1 MQQAAGVRVEWYQ
14 QGDGQAA
21 QREWASSA
29 DGRID
34 GVAHACV
41 QRPMTSPKILLI
53 RAWTRLNNF
62 FGRGL
67 VITVGSILLV
77 GLAVAL
83 AAFLFLNTAAPR
95 TLTITSGP
103 AGSSFQRTAERYQ
116 KILEREG
123 VAVKILPSDGSA
135 ENLKRLADPK
145 QHVDVGFVLGG
156 AAGDKTY
163 DQLQSLGA
171 VAYQPLTVFHRGK
184 KEELLSAFKGRR
196 INIGPAGSGTHD
208 LALALLKLN
217 GIASGDGTVIDET
230 DFEDPAKALAE
241 DRTDVVFLMGD
252 STDRT
257 VIRKLMRDG
266 GVQLFS
272 FTQADAYVRRM
283 HTLNKLH
290 LPRGSLDLGND
301 LPPDDIWLIGPT
313 VQLVARESLH
323 PALSD
328 LLLEAAREVHGR
340 PGLYRKQGEFPAA
353 REGEFRLSADA
364 ARYYA
369 TGKTFLYR
377 TFPFWLATLIA
388 RVLAFLVPIVLLLL
402 PALKFAPMIY
412 RWRIESRIYRWY
424 QVLLDL
430 EREAFKPD
438 VDDSRRAELLRQLD
452 HIEAAVNR
460 IVSPAS
466 FGDMFYGLRGHIG
479 FVRRNLQPENQ

>member
-1 MQQAAGVRVEWYQ
+1 
-14 QGDGQAA
+14 
-21 QREWASSA
+21 
-29 DGRID
+29 
-34 GVAHACV
+34 
-41 QRPMTSPKILLI
+41 MTSPKILLL
-53 RAWTRLNNF
+53 RAWNRLVDV

-67 VITVGSILLV
+67 VVSVGSIVLV
-77 GLAVAL
+77 GVAVAL

-95 TLTITSGP
+95 TLTISSGP

-116 KILEREG
+116 KILERDG
-123 VAVKILPSDGSA
+123 VTLKILPSDGST
-135 ENLKRLADPK
+135 ENLRRLADPK

-156 AAGDKTY
+156 AAGKQSY
-163 DQLQSLGA
+163 EQLQSLGA
-171 VAYQPLTVFHRGK
+171 VAYQPLTIFYRGEK
-184 KEELLSAFKGRR
+184 RELLSAFKGLR

-217 GIASGDGTVIDET
+217 GIAPGDGTVFDTT
-230 DFEDPAKALAE
+230 DFADPAQALAE
-241 DRTDVVFLMGD
+241 DRVDVVFLMGE

-257 VIRKLMRDG
+257 VIRKMMRDG

-272 FTQADAYVRRM
+272 FIQSDAYVRRM

-301 LPPDDIWLIGPT
+301 LPPEDVFLVGPT
-313 VQLVARESLH
+313 VQLVARETLH

-364 ARYYA
+364 MRYYA

-412 RWRIESRIYRWY
+412 RWRVESRIYRWY
-424 QVLLDL
+424 QVLLEL
-430 EREAFKPD
+430 ERDAFKPD
-438 VDDSRRAELLRQLD
+438 VDAARREELLRQLD
-452 HIEAAVNR
+452 HIESAVNR
-460 IVSPAS
+460 IVIPAS

-479 FVRRNLQPENQ
+479 FVRRNLLAEKAA

>member
-1 MQQAAGVRVEWYQ
+1 
-14 QGDGQAA
+14 
-21 QREWASSA
+21 
-29 DGRID
+29 
-34 GVAHACV
+34 
-41 QRPMTSPKILLI
+41 MTAPKILLL
-53 RAWTRLNNF
+53 RAWSRLNNF

-67 VITVGSILLV
+67 VISVGSILLI
-77 GLAVAL
+77 GIAVAL

-116 KILEREG
+116 KILERDG
-123 VAVKILPSDGSA
+123 VTLKILPSDGSA
-135 ENLKRLADPK
+135 DNLKRLADPE

-156 AAGDKTY
+156 AAGDKTH
-163 DQLQSLGA
+163 DRLMSLGSI
-171 VAYQPLTVFHRGK
+171 AYQPLAIFYRGEK
-184 KEELLSAFKGRR
+184 RELLSAFKGMR

-217 GIASGDGTVIDET
+217 GIAPGADTVIDET
-230 DFEDPAKALAE
+230 DFDDPAKALAE
-241 DRTDVVFLMGD
+241 NRVDVIFLMGD

-266 GVQLFS
+266 GIRLFS
-272 FTQADAYVRRM
+272 FAQADAYVRRI

-290 LPRGSLDLGND
+290 LPRGSLDFGHD

-328 LLLEAAREVHGR
+328 LLLEAAREIHGR
-340 PGLYRKQGEFPAA
+340 PGLYRKAGEFPAA
-353 REGEFRLSADA
+353 REGEFRLSTDA
-364 ARYYA
+364 TRYY
-369 TGKTFLYR
+369 TSGKTFLYR
-377 TFPFWLATLIA
+377 SFPFWLATLIA

-430 EREAFKPD
+430 EREALKPD
-438 VDDSRRAELLRQLD
+438 VDAARRQELLRQLD
-452 HIEAAVNR
+452 HVESAVNR
-460 IVSPAS
+460 IVIPAS

-479 FVRRNLQPENQ
+479 FVRRNLMPEPD

>member
-1 MQQAAGVRVEWYQ
+1 
-14 QGDGQAA
+14 
-21 QREWASSA
+21 
-29 DGRID
+29 
-34 GVAHACV
+34 
-41 QRPMTSPKILLI
+41 MTSPTILLL
-53 RAWTRLNNF
+53 RAWNRLNSV

-67 VITVGSILLV
+67 VISVGSILLF
-77 GLAVAL
+77 GIAVAL
-83 AAFLFLNTAAPR
+83 AGFLFLNTAAPR
-95 TLTITSGP
+95 SLTITAGP
-103 AGSSFQRTAERYQ
+103 AGSSFQRNAERYQ
-116 KILEREG
+116 KILERDG
-123 VAVKILPSDGSA
+123 VKLTILPSDGSA
-135 ENLKRLADPK
+135 ENLRRLADPK

-156 AAGDKTY
+156 AAGDKTF
-163 DQLQSLGA
+163 DQLMSLGSI
-171 VAYQPLTVFHRGK
+171 AYQPLTIFYRGQK
-184 KEELLSAFKGRR
+184 RELLSAFKGLR

-217 GIASGDGTVIDET
+217 GIVPGADTVIDET
-230 DFEDPAKALAE
+230 DYEDPARALVE
-241 DRTDVVFLMGD
+241 NRIDVVFLMGD
-252 STDRT
+252 STDSS

-266 GVQLFS
+266 GVHLFS
-272 FTQADAYVRRM
+272 FVQSDAYARRI

-290 LPRGSLDLGND
+290 LPRGSLDFGSD
-301 LPPDDIWLIGPT
+301 LPPEDIYLMGPT

-353 REGEFRLSADA
+353 REGEFRLSPDA
-364 ARYYA
+364 TRYYA

-424 QVLLDL
+424 QVLLEL

-438 VDDSRRAELLRQLD
+438 VDPKRRVELLHQLD
-452 HIEAAVNR
+452 HIESAVNR
-460 IVSPAS
+460 IIIPAS
-466 FGDMFYGLRGHIG
+466 FGDMFYGLRGHIR
-479 FVRRNLQPENQ
+479 FVRANLLSGRESGISPMDQDAPQRATVAPQT

>member
-1 MQQAAGVRVEWYQ
+1 
-14 QGDGQAA
+14 
-21 QREWASSA
+21 
-29 DGRID
+29 
-34 GVAHACV
+34 
-41 QRPMTSPKILLI
+41 MTPPKILLL
-53 RAWTRLNNF
+53 RAWNRLVDV

-67 VITVGSILLV
+67 VVSVGSIVLV
-77 GLAVAL
+77 GVAVAL

-95 TLTITSGP
+95 TLTISGGP
-103 AGSSFQRTAERYQ
+103 AGSSFERAAERYQ
-116 KILEREG
+116 KILERDG
-123 VAVKILPSDGSA
+123 VTLKILPSDGST
-135 ENLKRLADPK
+135 ENLRRLADPK

-156 AAGDKTY
+156 AAGDKPY

-171 VAYQPLTVFHRGK
+171 VAYQPLTIFYRGEK
-184 KEELLSAFKGRR
+184 RELLSAFKGRR

-217 GIASGDGTVIDET
+217 GIAPGDGTVIDAT
-230 DFEDPAKALAE
+230 DFTDPAQALAE
-241 DRTDVVFLMGD
+241 DKVDVVFLMGD
-252 STDRT
+252 STDRA
-257 VIRKLMRDG
+257 VIRKMMRDG

-272 FTQADAYVRRM
+272 FVQSDAYVRRM

-301 LPPDDIWLIGPT
+301 LPPDDVYLVGPT
-313 VQLVARESLH
+313 VQLVARETLH

-340 PGLYRKQGEFPAA
+340 PGLYRKQGEFPSA

-364 ARYYA
+364 TRYYA

-388 RVLAFLVPIVLLLL
+388 RVLAFLVPVVLLLL

-412 RWRIESRIYRWY
+412 RWRVESRIYRWY
-424 QVLLDL
+424 QVLLEL
-430 EREAFKPD
+430 ERDAFKPN
-438 VDDSRRAELLRQLD
+438 VDAARREELLRQLD
-452 HIEAAVNR
+452 HIESAVNR
-460 IVSPAS
+460 IAIPAS

-479 FVRRNLQPENQ
+479 FVRRNLLAGKG

>member
-1 MQQAAGVRVEWYQ
+1 
-14 QGDGQAA
+14 
-21 QREWASSA
+21 
-29 DGRID
+29 
-34 GVAHACV
+34 
-41 QRPMTSPKILLI
+41 MTSPKILLL
-53 RAWTRLNNF
+53 RAWTRLNSF
-62 FGRGL
+62 FGKGL
-67 VITVGSILLV
+67 VVSIGSIVLIGV
-77 GLAVAL
+77 TAAL

-95 TLTITSGP
+95 TLTISAGP

-116 KILEREG
+116 KILERDG
-123 VAVKILPSDGSA
+123 VTLKILPSDGSA
-135 ENLKRLADPK
+135 ENLQRLADPK

-156 AAGDKTY
+156 ATGNKTY
-163 DQLQSLGA
+163 DSLMSLGS
-171 VAYQPLTVFHRGK
+171 VTYQPLTVFYRGEK
-184 KEELLSAFKGRR
+184 RELLSAFKGMR

-217 GIASGDGTVIDET
+217 GIVPGAETVIDMT
-230 DFEDPAKALAE
+230 DLEDPAKALAE
-241 DRTDVVFLMGD
+241 NRVDVVFLMGD

-257 VIRKLMRDG
+257 VIRKLMREG

-272 FTQADAYVRRM
+272 FAQSDAYVRRI

-290 LPRGSLDLGND
+290 LPRGSLDFGND
-301 LPPDDIWLIGPT
+301 LPPEDIYLIGPT

-328 LLLEAAREVHGR
+328 LLLEAAREIHGR

-353 REGEFRLSADA
+353 REGEFRLSPDA
-364 ARYYA
+364 MRYYS

-424 QVLLDL
+424 QVLLEL
-430 EREAFKPD
+430 EREAYKPE
-438 VDDSRRAELLRQLD
+438 VDTARRVELLRQLD
-452 HIEAAVNR
+452 HIESAVNR
-460 IVSPAS
+460 IIVPAS

-479 FVRRNLQPENQ
+479 FVRRNLNEGVAAP

>member
-1 MQQAAGVRVEWYQ
+1 
-14 QGDGQAA
+14 
-21 QREWASSA
+21 
-29 DGRID
+29 
-34 GVAHACV
+34 
-41 QRPMTSPKILLI
+41 MTSPKILLL
-53 RAWTRLNNF
+53 RAWTRLNSF
-62 FGRGL
+62 FGKGL
-67 VITVGSILLV
+67 VVSVGSIVLIGV
-77 GLAVAL
+77 TAAL

-95 TLTITSGP
+95 TLTISAGP

-116 KILEREG
+116 KILERDG
-123 VAVKILPSDGSA
+123 VTLKILPSDGSA
-135 ENLKRLADPK
+135 ENLQRLADPK

-156 AAGDKTY
+156 ATGNKTY
-163 DQLQSLGA
+163 DSLMSLGS
-171 VAYQPLTVFHRGK
+171 VTYQPLTVFYRGEK
-184 KEELLSAFKGRR
+184 RELLSAFKGMR

-217 GIASGDGTVIDET
+217 GIVPGAETVIDMT
-230 DFEDPAKALAE
+230 DLEDPAKALAE
-241 DRTDVVFLMGD
+241 NRVDVVFLMGD

-257 VIRKLMRDG
+257 VIRKLMREG

-272 FTQADAYVRRM
+272 FAQSDAYVRRI

-290 LPRGSLDLGND
+290 LPRGSLDFGND
-301 LPPDDIWLIGPT
+301 LPPEDIYLIGPT

-328 LLLEAAREVHGR
+328 LLLEAAREIHGR

-353 REGEFRLSADA
+353 REGEFRLSPDA
-364 ARYYA
+364 MRYYS

-424 QVLLDL
+424 QVLLEL
-430 EREAFKPD
+430 EREAYKPE
-438 VDDSRRAELLRQLD
+438 VDTARRVELLRQLD
-452 HIEAAVNR
+452 HIESAVNR
-460 IVSPAS
+460 IIVPAS

-479 FVRRNLQPENQ
+479 FVRRNLNEGVAAP